1 MQGSVMTGR
10 LVIVRHGAHANEG
23 FLACHRSCR
32 GLSDEGRRQAWTLR
46 DRLESSREL
55 DRPVAVYTSVLRRV
69 VETAE
74 VVVPA
79 LRFGGRVR
87 ERCDLCEL
95 HCGEADGLSEEE
107 WRARFGEHPGLLAE
121 PERPIA
127 SNGESWLD
135 LMDRAGGALNRLV
148 GEHPEGTTVVFTST
162 GVVAASMVS
171 LGGVDARSPITLP
184 APFTSITEWS
194 WRGGEPPRLRTYG
207 DAAHLL
213 RRDGVGG

>member
-1 MQGSVMTGR
+1 MTGR
-10 LVIVRHGAHANEG
+10 LVIVRHGAHANAG

-32 GLSDEGRRQAWTLR
+32 GLSDEGRRQARALC

-55 DRPVAVYTSVLRRV
+55 DHPVAVYTSVLRRV

-74 VVVPA
+74 VIVPA
-79 LRFGGRVR
+79 LRFDGRVR
-87 ERCDLCEL
+87 ECCDLCEL
-95 HCGEADGLSEEE
+95 HCGEADGLSHDE
-107 WRARFGEHPGLLAE
+107 WRAHFGEHPGLLAE

-127 SNGESWLD
+127 PNGESWLD

-148 GEHPEGTTVVFTST
+148 SEHTEGTTVVFTST

-171 LGGVDARSPITLP
+171 LGGIDARSPITLP
-184 APFTSITEWS
+184 APFTSMTVWTWS
-194 WRGGEPPRLRTYG
+194 EGEPPRLQTYG

-213 RRDGVGG
+213 HRDEVEG